1 MEDIEKSRASQELG
15 DGHMRFLALL
25 LLIPFSATAQD
36 GGIPDS
42 APCENCCVVLPDF
55 DAWATTQVDA
65 GDAGRRKRRRPDGGS
80 AALAPAEG
88 CECGGTSIDWLAMLG
103 VVAFLRRRK

>member
-1 MEDIEKSRASQELG
+1 
-15 DGHMRFLALL
+15 MRFILL
-25 LLIPFSATAQD
+25 SLLIPFTATAQD

-80 AALAPAEG
+80 TALAPAGG
-88 CECGGTSIDWLAMLG
+88 CECGGTSADWLALLG
-103 VVAFLRRRK
+103 AVAFLRRRK